1 MILTNYY
8 GYRRVNDFSAEGSV
22 FDHRGGLMEQKTDL
36 PIIVI
41 NWLNGQMIARET
53 NVLPIDELNKVQAE
67 MAQRSQQDEAPAEPE
82 QPPEPEPDPPK
93 PPRVAKK
100 KTASKAPL
108 KLLKKK
114 KKKIRKK
121 QAK

>member
-22 FDHRGGLMEQKTDL
+22 FDHKGAIVQQKTDL

-53 NVLPIDELNKVQAE
+53 DSLPVEELNKIHAQVAE
-67 MAQRSQQDEAPAEPE
+67 AQKKAEDTDQTDELIFNEEEAVPVK
-82 QPPEPEPDPPK
+82 K
-93 PPRVAKK
+93 PVIIKKKAKK
-100 KTASKAPL
+100 KA
-108 KLLKKK
+108 KKK
-114 KKKIRKK
+114 KGK
-121 QAK
+121 